1 MQKNSRIISFI
12 TLVINLVFI
21 FQWVFIAVIITSFVL
36 VLSNAYPALTEK
48 ISGLTI
54 YFSVIDFGNVTFE
67 DGISRNVILTN
78 GSGRLHIESMTLNAI
93 YLKMLGA
100 ILEALVFI
108 YIVYLLKRIFRN
120 LRAGNFFIR
129 ENGVFITK
137 IGLSIILITFFID
150 VFNYFVS
157 NYVSKTL
164 AISNIEFKPFINFHF
179 NLIFLGLLIL
189 AIAQIFIKGTE
200 MKIEQDL
207 TI

>member
-1 MQKNSRIISFI
+1 MQNKSRILNFI

-21 FQWVFIAVIITSFVL
+21 FQWVFVAVIVTSFIL

-48 ISGLTI
+48 ISGLTV
-54 YFSVIDFGNVTFE
+54 YFSVIDFGNVSFE
-67 DGISRNVILTN
+67 DGISRNVTLTN
-78 GSGRLHIESMTLNAI
+78 GSGRLHIEALTLNAI

-137 IGLSIILITFFID
+137 IGLSIILVTCFID
-150 VFNYFVS
+150 VFNFFVS
-157 NYVSKTL
+157 NYVSGILTV
-164 AISNIEFKPFINFHF
+164 SNIEFKPFINFHF

-189 AIAQIFIKGTE
+189 AIAQIFIKGTK
-200 MKIEQDL
+200 MKIDQDL

>member
-1 MQKNSRIISFI
+1 MQKNSRIINFI

-21 FQWVFIAVIITSFVL
+21 FQWVFVAVIVASFVL
-36 VLSNAYPALTEK
+36 VLSNAYPVLTEK
-48 ISGLTI
+48 ISGLTV

-67 DGISRNVILTN
+67 DGISRNVILTS
-78 GSGRLHIESMTLNAI
+78 GSGRLHIETLTLSAI

-100 ILEALVFI
+100 IFEALVFI

-120 LRAGNFFIR
+120 LRTGSFFIR

-157 NYVSKTL
+157 NYVSNVLT
-164 AISNIEFKPFINFHF
+164 ISNIEFKPFINFHF

-200 MKIEQDL
+200 MKIDQDL